1 MRSISLQEL
10 AELASARGVTIG
22 ALALE
27 WECQEAGEPAEAL
40 RGKMGERLRV
50 MREAVA
56 RGLQGVKS
64 RSGLTGGDA
73 KLVAKGLAANAS
85 ARLVGGEP
93 LTTAISYALAVSEVN
108 ASMGRIVA
116 APTGGSC
123 GILPGVLLSVG
134 ERVGAT
140 DESLIDALF
149 TAGAAGSVIA
159 RRATVS
165 GAAGGCQAECG
176 SAAAMA
182 AAAAVQLGGGTPQQC
197 VQAVAL
203 SLKGLMGLVCDPVAG
218 LVEVPCIKRN
228 ATSAGVAL
236 AAATM
241 ALAGVRSVVP
251 PDEVV
256 DAMGAVGREL
266 PASLKE
272 TAVGGLA
279 ATPTGK
285 RIAGQVLLTTG
296 RPVSAARRG
305 NATSGR
311 GP

>member
-93 LTTAISYALAVSEVN
+93 LTTTISYALAVSEVN

-285 RIAGQVLLTTG
+285 RIAGQV
-296 RPVSAARRG
+296 
-305 NATSGR
+305 
-311 GP
+311 

>member
-140 DESLIDALF
+140 AESLIDALF

-285 RIAGQVLLTTG
+285 RIAGQV
-296 RPVSAARRG
+296 
-305 NATSGR
+305 
-311 GP
+311 

>member
-134 ERVGAT
+134 ECVGAT

-285 RIAGQVLLTTG
+285 RIAGQV
-296 RPVSAARRG
+296 
-305 NATSGR
+305 
-311 GP
+311 

>member
-1 MRSISLQEL
+1 M
-10 AELASARGVTIG
+10 TIG

-197 VQAVAL
+197 PGGGAESEGPDGPRVRPL
-203 SLKGLMGLVCDPVAG
+203 AG

-285 RIAGQVLLTTG
+285 RIAGQV
-296 RPVSAARRG
+296 
-305 NATSGR
+305 
-311 GP
+311 

>member
-64 RSGLTGGDA
+64 RSRLTGGDA
-73 KLVAKGLAANAS
+73 KLVAKGLAAHAS
-85 ARLVGGEP
+85 ARLVGGQT

-228 ATSAGVAL
+228 ANSAGVAL

-285 RIAGQVLLTTG
+285 RIAGQV
-296 RPVSAARRG
+296 
-305 NATSGR
+305 
-311 GP
+311 

>member
-123 GILPGVLLSVG
+123 GILPGVPLSVG

-285 RIAGQVLLTTG
+285 RIAGQV
-296 RPVSAARRG
+296 
-305 NATSGR
+305 
-311 GP
+311 

>member
-149 TAGAAGSVIA
+149 TAG
-159 RRATVS
+159 
-165 GAAGGCQAECG
+165 
-176 SAAAMA
+176 
-182 AAAAVQLGGGTPQQC
+182 P
-197 VQAVAL
+197 
-203 SLKGLMGLVCDPVAG
+203 
-218 LVEVPCIKRN
+218 
-228 ATSAGVAL
+228 
-236 AAATM
+236 
-241 ALAGVRSVVP
+241 
-251 PDEVV
+251 
-256 DAMGAVGREL
+256 GR
-266 PASLKE
+266 
-272 TAVGGLA
+272 
-279 ATPTGK
+279 
-285 RIAGQVLLTTG
+285 
-296 RPVSAARRG
+296 
-305 NATSGR
+305 
-311 GP
+311 

>member
-140 DESLIDALF
+140 GESPIDALF

-285 RIAGQVLLTTG
+285 RIAGQV
-296 RPVSAARRG
+296 
-305 NATSGR
+305 
-311 GP
+311 

>member
-1 MRSISLQEL
+1 M
-10 AELASARGVTIG
+10 
-22 ALALE
+22 
-27 WECQEAGEPAEAL
+27 
-40 RGKMGERLRV
+40 
-50 MREAVA
+50 
-56 RGLQGVKS
+56 
-64 RSGLTGGDA
+64 
-73 KLVAKGLAANAS
+73 
-85 ARLVGGEP
+85 
-93 LTTAISYALAVSEVN
+93 
-108 ASMGRIVA
+108 
-116 APTGGSC
+116 
-123 GILPGVLLSVG
+123 G

-285 RIAGQVLLTTG
+285 RIAGQV
-296 RPVSAARRG
+296 
-305 NATSGR
+305 
-311 GP
+311 

>member
-22 ALALE
+22 ALSLE

-285 RIAGQVLLTTG
+285 RIAGQV
-296 RPVSAARRG
+296 
-305 NATSGR
+305 
-311 GP
+311 

>member
-285 RIAGQVLLTTG
+285 RIAGQV
-296 RPVSAARRG
+296 
-305 NATSGR
+305 
-311 GP
+311 

>member
-56 RGLQGVKS
+56 RSLQGVKS
-64 RSGLTGGDA
+64 RSELTGGDA

-285 RIAGQVLLTTG
+285 RIAGQV
-296 RPVSAARRG
+296 
-305 NATSGR
+305 
-311 GP
+311 

>member
-140 DESLIDALF
+140 DEALIDALF
-149 TAGAAGSVIA
+149 TAGAAGAGIA

-285 RIAGQVLLTTG
+285 RIAGQV
-296 RPVSAARRG
+296 
-305 NATSGR
+305 
-311 GP
+311 

>member
-272 TAVGGLA
+272 TQWGAT
-279 ATPTGK
+279 ATPTGQ
-285 RIAGQVLLTTG
+285 AN
-296 RPVSAARRG
+296 RG
-305 NATSGR
+305 MV
-311 GP
+311 

>member
-203 SLKGLMGLVCDPVAG
+203 SLKGLMGLVCDPMAG

-285 RIAGQVLLTTG
+285 RIAGQV
-296 RPVSAARRG
+296 
-305 NATSGR
+305 
-311 GP
+311 

>member
-256 DAMGAVGREL
+256 DAWAPSGAAAGVAPGTVG
-266 PASLKE
+266 AS
-272 TAVGGLA
+272 GP
-279 ATPTGK
+279 PTGK
-285 RIAGQVLLTTG
+285 RIAGQV
-296 RPVSAARRG
+296 
-305 NATSGR
+305 
-311 GP
+311 